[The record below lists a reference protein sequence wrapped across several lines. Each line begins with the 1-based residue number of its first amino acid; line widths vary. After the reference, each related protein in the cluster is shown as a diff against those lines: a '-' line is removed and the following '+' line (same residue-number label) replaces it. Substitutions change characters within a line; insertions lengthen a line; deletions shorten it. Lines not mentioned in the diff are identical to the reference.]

1 MDAITQKSI
10 GLDGK
15 VFAERR
21 VAPRRRV
28 LKGAKLSFNRGYGA
42 LECVARNESETGAL
56 LVFGETSAVPA
67 IFDLTLNGSDGAR
80 PARVRWRTPTLVGV
94 EFVSAQ

>member
-1 MDAITQKSI
+1 MDAITRKSI

-15 VFAERR
+15 AFAERR
-21 VAPRRRV
+21 AAPRRRV

-42 LECVARNESETGAL
+42 LECVACNESETGAL

-67 IFDLTLNGSDGAR
+67 MFELTFNGSDRTR

-94 EFVSAQ
+94 EFV